1 MEPLCVRLSIH
12 SMPWEPHVVST
23 RASGQQD
30 KEKLPM
36 GRKETR
42 GLVTGVTGSASD
54 ESPQKDVK
62 LGQPVRPGL

>member
-1 MEPLCVRLSIH
+1 MFGLSIH
-12 SMPWEPHVVST
+12 STPWEPYVVST
-23 RASGQQD
+23 WPSGQQD

-42 GLVTGVTGSASD
+42 GLGTGVTGSASD
-54 ESPQKDVK
+54 ESAQKDVK